1 MVPPTSIRMV
11 NQSESERISLIRS
24 KGTMGKQKPNNE
36 RSLELTLYFN
46 NDVGINGYPVTRNL
60 PNGESVTYYMNGLRS
75 LLAMFKVT
83 PFLPIENE
91 YINEVLNIDAVSLQ
105 NIQIQTMPSYPKCL
119 AVTLLMQQFNYRTY
133 LNELPVPNPDNGED
147 FNKNMFSATINYE
160 VMRYYYQRLIQ
171 RGEDIKNIDTLSNEY
186 IHKTLGNRSS
196 LIPMTFENQNIE
208 FYI

>member
-1 MVPPTSIRMV
+1 MDFDDRKSIQQSITNLDYDSCKEYTVIIGDCLFMVPPTSIRMV

-24 KGTMGKQKPNNE
+24 KGTMVKQKPSNE

-105 NIQIQTMPSYPKCL
+105 NIQIQTMPSYPK
-119 AVTLLMQQFNYRTY
+119 
-133 LNELPVPNPDNGED
+133 
-147 FNKNMFSATINYE
+147 
-160 VMRYYYQRLIQ
+160 
-171 RGEDIKNIDTLSNEY
+171 
-186 IHKTLGNRSS
+186 
-196 LIPMTFENQNIE
+196 
-208 FYI
+208 